1 MSSKWVWPFELLD
14 KLGEG
19 GMGIVYRGRYVGN
32 NRIVAVKLLPDEVAA
47 NENLVAR
54 FDRELEILK
63 QLKHPHIVNC
73 FGGVCESKQRFYAME
88 LLEGGTLADLLRKR
102 GRVSWDHVIEYG
114 LQMCSALDYA
124 HARGVIHRD
133 IKPGN
138 FLLTKSGQLKLSDFG
153 LATMVAA
160 SRITRAGKTAGTFQ
174 YMAPE
179 QIQGKPPIS
188 NKTDLYALGC
198 VFFELLTGR
207 TPFEAETPAAVLH
220 LHLKEPAPRVATL
233 CRDVPPELD
242 QLIDDLLAKNPDNR
256 PENALVVSQR
266 LDSILRPSRA
276 GFDPFAHTANE
287 YDSPV
292 SPAIVSVP
300 DSEAEI
306 DRAPELLPKHRQW
319 LNGAWS
325 ISVILLVVCLWQW
338 QLARFWKH
346 DAQAWEAARIT
357 ATTGMDQGQQLVALA
372 ELGQHGS
379 MSRAAE
385 DAVVNALKSQHSIVR
400 QTALRAIERQPGSF
414 REHLIAVHRL
424 HQQDDNPDVRAQA
437 ERAAD
442 GIRRSPAAGLGSVF
456 LRILIVLG
464 TIAVAATPW
473 LLAIKTK
480 RPARPLVGSS
490 AVPATS
496 SSRRPLSRI

>member
-19 GMGIVYRGRYVGN
+19 GMGVVYRGRYVGN

-88 LLEGGTLADLLRKR
+88 LLEGGTLADLLHKR
-102 GRVSWDHVIEYG
+102 GRVTWDHVIEYG

-138 FLLTKSGQLKLSDFG
+138 FLLTKSGQIKLSDFG

-160 SRITRAGKTAGTFQ
+160 TRITRAGKTAGTFQ

-179 QIQGKPPIS
+179 QIQGRPPIS

-198 VFFELLTGR
+198 VLFELLSGR

-220 LHLKEPAPRVATL
+220 LHLKQEPPRVSTL

-242 QLIDDLLAKNPDNR
+242 QLIAELLSKNPDDR

-276 GFDPFAHTANE
+276 GFDPFAHTAHD
-287 YDSPV
+287 YDSPSSTPV
-292 SPAIVSVP
+292 VTADDDEEV
-300 DSEAEI
+300 AEKAQL
-306 DRAPELLPKHRQW
+306 APHHRQW
-319 LNGAWS
+319 LCAAWS
-325 ISVILLVVCLWQW
+325 TCVVLLMLFLWQW
-338 QLARFWKH
+338 RQASYWKQ
-346 DAQAWEAARIT
+346 DAQAWETARVAAIAST
-357 ATTGMDQGQQLVALA
+357 EPGQQMAAIA
-372 ELGQHGS
+372 EFGQHGP
-379 MSRAAE
+379 MSSSAE
-385 DAVVNALKSQHSIVR
+385 AAVVQALQSSLPTVR
-400 QTALRAIERQPGSF
+400 QTALKAIERQPGNL
-414 REHLIAVHRL
+414 REHVTLVRRL
-424 HQQDDNPDVRAQA
+424 QQQDENADVRAQA
-437 ERAAD
+437 EKTAEALRRAPSMGLGGLLGKTLLVLLTLAVASAPWFVWE
-442 GIRRSPAAGLGSVF
+442 RPKALMRSP
-456 LRILIVLG
+456 IVR
-464 TIAVAATPW
+464 A
-473 LLAIKTK
+473 
-480 RPARPLVGSS
+480 
-490 AVPATS
+490 AVPALS
-496 SSRRPLSRI
+496 SSRRPVTKL